1 MAQYLELLFMAL
13 AGVGSGAYGVLVGA
27 GGGFILSPV
36 LLLLPNAA
44 PEKVA
49 GTVLAAIAINSALVA
64 WTYRDVRVVDYRS
77 GWLFAAAAVPG
88 AIIGAIGVGAAPPEL
103 FRTAFG
109 VLLILLAVQLAIRPY
124 VVRANRD
131 RKRRRF
137 QRLLAITR
145 RSRRVRTRDG
155 QEYDYEFNEALA
167 TSFNVALGFLSGF
180 FGIGGGFLRTPI
192 LILAFGF
199 PARVAAATSVFA
211 LAIYGTAGAVI
222 HGAQG
227 HIEWF
232 PMLVF
237 AGVGLTIGGQIGA
250 RISRYVRGVWVLR
263 MLLVVVLALGAQ
275 LVWAGL
281 GARVMEFVSG

>member
-1 MAQYLELLFMAL
+1 MWEYLEWLLMAL

-36 LLLLPNAA
+36 LLLLPDAE

-49 GTVLAAIAINSALVA
+49 GTVLTAIAVNSALVA

-77 GWLFAAAAVPG
+77 GLLFAGAAVPG
-88 AIIGAIGVGAAPPEL
+88 AVIGAIGVGAAPPEL

-109 VLLILLAVQLAIRPY
+109 VLLILLAVQLAIRPS
-124 VVRANRD
+124 AGKPKRD
-131 RKRRRF
+131 GNQKRQGRF

-145 RSRRVRTRDG
+145 RGRRIRTRDG
-155 QEYDYEFNEALA
+155 EEYEYEFNETLA

-192 LILAFGF
+192 LVIAFGF
-199 PARVAAATSVFA
+199 PVRVAAATSVFA
-211 LAIYGTAGAVI
+211 LAIYGTAGAAI
-222 HGAQG
+222 HGVQG

-237 AGVGLTIGGQIGA
+237 AGVGLTVGGQIGA
-250 RISRYVRGVWVLR
+250 RISRRVRGVWVLR
-263 MLLVVVLALGAQ
+263 MLLVVVLALGVQ
-275 LVWAGL
+275 LVWAGV
-281 GARVMEFVSG
+281 GGWFG